1 MTQPTQP
8 PITHEEAVDLAAGY
22 VLHALEPGEDA
33 AVQSHLASCEL
44 PHPEFE
50 ELGGVAPALLELDE
64 SELVEPPASLRDRLM
79 AAAAADLEERSRA
92 EPSRSEPSRADPS
105 RADPSHAEGTRAI
118 GSADASAPPPAPIP
132 FPSAEERTARAE
144 RTRGRTSPLDW
155 IFRVAAVLA
164 IVALGFWGLNLQ
176 AQLNASRSFDAAVA
190 TVLQAANQPGAKVA
204 VLAPAQGQ
212 QGSGLA
218 AIQAD
223 GSVVLAMHELPA
235 SSGSEVYTTWVI
247 VPDQAPTSVGDFA
260 VGSSGVQQFTSR
272 PTETPAGATIAITR
286 EPNAGNT
293 APHGPVVSAGV
304 ATTPGATS

>member
-1 MTQPTQP
+1 MTQPTEP
-8 PITHEEAVDLAAGY
+8 LMTHEEAIDLAPGY
-22 VLHALEPGEDA
+22 VLHALEPSEEA
-33 AVQSHLASCEL
+33 AVRAHLSSCRL

-50 ELGGVAPALLELDE
+50 ELGGAVPALLELDE

-79 AAAAADLEERSRA
+79 AAAAADLEERTAAGRTTA
-92 EPSRSEPSRADPS
+92 ERTT
-105 RADPSHAEGTRAI
+105 AEA
-118 GSADASAPPPAPIP
+118 ASAGPASAGPASAERTSAERTAVPPAAPIP
-132 FPSAEERTARAE
+132 FPTADERAARAE
-144 RTRGRTSPLDW
+144 RTRPSRLDW
-155 IFRVAAVLA
+155 LIRIAAVVA
-164 IVALGFWGLNLQ
+164 IAAIGAWGLNLQ
-176 AQLNASRSFDAAVA
+176 AQLNEARSFDAAVA

-223 GSVVLAMHELPA
+223 GSVVLAIHELPA
-235 SSGSEVYTTWVI
+235 SSGSEVYTAWVI

-293 APHGPVVSAGV
+293 APQGPVVSAGV